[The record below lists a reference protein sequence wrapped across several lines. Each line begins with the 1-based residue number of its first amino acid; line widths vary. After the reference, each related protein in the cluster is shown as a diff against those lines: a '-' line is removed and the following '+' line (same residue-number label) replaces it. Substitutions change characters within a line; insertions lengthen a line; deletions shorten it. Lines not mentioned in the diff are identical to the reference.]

1 MNCNSLLLKLSLIC
15 QMLVLMYHPLLRKI
29 FKHVFLKIVFVP
41 SLFLGVPY
49 NNYAQSN
56 KVLDSRVLNAAG
68 TYYGILPC
76 ADCPGIA
83 TRLVLKKANQYV
95 LITQYLQSDTKI
107 DTTKGLFK
115 WVGDVIEL
123 AGIKG
128 YFSKFKIEKNKAIA
142 LDDKGKQVKG
152 SLAKFMILSKIGDQ
166 RIEDK
171 RLKLISLNG
180 KVIRKSANAY
190 YIILHSKE
198 GSAESKVGC
207 NQLQNPYIL
216 TANGK
221 LYFKQGISTLMAC
234 PDMQIEEALIA
245 NLLNTHH
252 YHLEKNVLRF
262 YNKEQQAL
270 ASFLLMPEVKNNWW
284 MGKVFVQEG
293 TNAYDPILGGAPF
306 LKFDSKEMSSLK
318 LGDIVIYA
326 KTSVIDDT
334 IVLED
339 CITGTHYVF
348 AIVDN
353 AFLVDAYGIKWKT
366 KSKSK

>member
-1 MNCNSLLLKLSLIC
+1 MNCNSLLFKLSLIC
-15 QMLVLMYHPLLRKI
+15 QMLLLMYHPLLRKI

-49 NNYAQSN
+49 NIYAQSN
-56 KVLDSRVLNAAG
+56 KVLDSRVLNATA
-68 TYYGILPC
+68 YYGILPC

-95 LITQYLQSDTKI
+95 LITQYLESDTKI
-107 DTTKGLFK
+107 DTTKGTFK
-115 WVGDVIEL
+115 WKGDVIIL

-207 NQLQNPYIL
+207 NQLQNPYII
-216 TANGK
+216 TANGR
-221 LYFKQGISTLMAC
+221 LDFKQGISTLMAC
-234 PDMQIEEALIA
+234 PDMQIEEAFIA

-252 YHLEKNVLRF
+252 YHLEKNILSF
-262 YNKEQQAL
+262 YSKEQQAL

-284 MGKVFVQEG
+284 MGKTFVQEG
-293 TNAYDPILGGAPF
+293 TSAYDPVLGGAPF
-306 LKFDSKEMSSLK
+306 LKFESNEISSLK
-318 LGDIVIYA
+318 LGDIVIHA
-326 KTSVIDDT
+326 KTNIVDNT
-334 IVLED
+334 IILED
-339 CITGTHYVF
+339 SITGTQYVF
-348 AIVDN
+348 TLVDN
-353 AFLVDAYGIKWKT
+353 AYLVDVYGIKWKT
-366 KSKSK
+366 KLK